1 MTTGVSRASY
11 WWCVSNT
18 QTQCLTVKWQ
28 LWIILSVWLSSVF
41 IRIISFPVLC
51 HNFNAASS
59 SLLYLIVS
67 VLQLKDGDAMLNGLM
82 YICRFHFIILH
93 VLLAVLSNTNILVI
107 LFVGLSCFRQQAGFI
122 VKRREA
128 IFLSVTRRYRIFVL
142 YLSLL
147 FMCAFLCVLFSILCY
162 EYSCR
167 KPFVLID

>member
-128 IFLSVTRRYRIFVL
+128 IFLSYLTGCSHDYVL
-142 YLSLL
+142 NFS
-147 FMCAFLCVLFSILCY
+147 FLRLYCSRVNMVFKLVL
-162 EYSCR
+162 
-167 KPFVLID
+167 VN